1 MKKNKAASKISKTL
15 SRIFKVRYWTDYDR
29 NKNFFTAMLATAK
42 RFLMPTTSE
51 TVETFDE
58 ACLRLKLTDDM
69 LLTQK
74 KSLFRLSILMACFG
88 CGLFIYACYQL
99 FCSAFLATLV
109 SLAVMAFAFVLGFRY
124 HFLYFQIEQKKL
136 GCSLHTW
143 FHQGLMREK
152 P

>member
-1 MKKNKAASKISKTL
+1 MKKNKVASKISKTL

-29 NKNFFTAMLATAK
+29 NKNFFMAMLETAK
-42 RFLMPTTSE
+42 RFLIPVTSE

-58 ACLRLKLTDDM
+58 ARVRLKLTDDM
-69 LLTQK
+69 ILMQK
-74 KSLFRLSILMACFG
+74 KSLFRLSLLMACFG
-88 CGLFIYACYQL
+88 CGLFIYAIYQL
-99 FCSAFLATLV
+99 VCGAFLATLV
-109 SLAVMAFAFVLGFRY
+109 SLMVMAFAFVLGFRY

-143 FHQGLMREK
+143 FHQGLLREK